1 MLSVQTAN
9 ASLPTSSVRIK
20 TLNNAKS
27 DEQKDLEEESQ
38 QIQLQEEQ
46 ANNEQPDDSS
56 FAQEEEVAFSGRS
69 QRADDIKLFL
79 DDKSTVTAISLLA
92 DGSSKEISY
101 ETSSTSTRKLLSGRP
116 SIVGEIED
124 LNLIVVQ
131 SLRQSPTATLN
142 KHTLPVPLCHNKSDG
157 DYLLFRVN
165 AQGKVVDVS
174 LKEYEQYVEEHKALT
189 ASALKQYSADSVR
202 IKSNSPFASTSGHS
216 MESARGALETKFY
229 VESESV
235 DDSKKDESEI
245 QDVVKQ
251 ELQKLVD
258 EAVEA
263 FTASPMEDPDYKPE
277 DDADSEDED
286 IESVSAEESNEQQLD
301 ERSWRAQLQDAL
313 EHVQGIGKLDGELF
327 AEQIYATYY
336 ELNGSDPVLQDLKGL
351 YSRIRADFADEAEEE
366 LDDGSESDA
375 TSESVTEE
383 ELDESTEDTQD
394 SEGGDEWEEAL
405 DVVRDLGREDGH
417 ALAEVVMDVLYE
429 YNGQQ
434 PSLLELSYTWT
445 QIQKDLAAE
454 ANEETELDADS
465 ESELSVDTESES
477 EDDEESDGDE
487 EYDEALE
494 HIRDIGALDGE
505 AMAGNLLQIMA
516 EENGAEPSLKE
527 FTELWQSIQD
537 QFVAEAQEEIDNE
550 IEDLIE
556 SEDEYDDRSDSESD
570 SEYDAL
576 SVYEL
581 AAATVGADWISRA
594 TNLYLDQQGR
604 EPTESE
610 LQDTVREFAS
620 DLADDMLDESSEDE
634 STSELDVSSEET
646 ETIESQYGSETES
659 EDDESSDEPHS
670 EYDPNNAADQILAGW
685 DLEDDLEHEN
695 LHFDESMLNTPMVR
709 SRKGNGLTWNVYFDE
724 NDLSRQSESSNL
736 KRAMQ
741 GFKVRNHREANISEC
756 KRMAEFLAV
765 PNQLVNEEEIHIR
778 APVDI
783 ATKRTEGT
791 VFVSELT
798 DKPAS
803 RGYNIYW
810 NRNQQGNVDAA
821 IRLFQKSNNRE
832 PGAIEVSKIKAFMK
846 VRSGLSE
853 QSFVV
858 SEEQTFLFDDDTMEI
873 KVRPKAVVTKK
884 AATGYTLNFDDDE
897 KREQGDEEQAIKWFK
912 RFNKREPSAEES
924 QQIKQFMKA
933 DEEEMI
939 DIE

>member
-1 MLSVQTAN
+1 M
-9 ASLPTSSVRIK
+9 
-20 TLNNAKS
+20 
-27 DEQKDLEEESQ
+27 EQKDLEEESEK
-38 QIQLQEEQ
+38 IQPQVEP

-56 FAQEEEVAFSGRS
+56 LAPEEEVAFSGRS

-101 ETSSTSTRKLLSGRP
+101 GTSSTSTRNLLSERP

-131 SLRQSPTATLN
+131 SLRQSPTAALN

-157 DYLLFRVN
+157 DYLLFRVD
-165 AQGKVVDVS
+165 AQGKAVDVS

-202 IKSNSPFASTSGHS
+202 IKSNSPFASTSGLS

-277 DDADSEDED
+277 DDADSEYED
-286 IESVSAEESNEQQLD
+286 IESVHAEESNEQQLD

-336 ELNGSDPVLQDLKGL
+336 KLNGSDPVLQDLKGL

-516 EENGAEPSLKE
+516 EESGAEPSLKE

-556 SEDEYDDRSDSESD
+556 SEDEYDDRSDSDSD

-646 ETIESQYGSETES
+646 ETMESQYGSEAES
-659 EDDESSDEPHS
+659 EDDESSNEPHS

-685 DLEDDLEHEN
+685 DLQDDVEHEN

-724 NDLSRQSESSNL
+724 NDLSRQAESSNL

-741 GFKVRNHREANISEC
+741 GFKVRNHREANIAEC
-756 KRMAEFLAV
+756 KRMAAFLQV
-765 PNQLVNEEEIHIR
+765 PSELVDEQDIQKSV
-778 APVDI
+778 AI
-783 ATKRTEGT
+783 ATTRTSSK
-791 VFVSELT
+791 VFVSAVTQKQSSSTFSVYL
-798 DKPAS
+798 
-803 RGYNIYW
+803 
-810 NRNQQGNVDAA
+810 RNDQQGNVDSA
-821 IRLFQKSNNRE
+821 IQLFQRANGRE
-832 PGAIEVSKIKAFMK
+832 PDSIEVSKIKSFLKME
-846 VRSGLSE
+846 SDLSE
-853 QSFVV
+853 QAFSDERRETVV
-858 SEEQTFLFDDDTMEI
+858 SSNG
-873 KVRPKAVVTKK
+873 VVTKK
-884 AATGYTLNFDDDE
+884 TATGYTLNFDDE
-897 KREQGDEEQAIKWFK
+897 QKREQGDEEEAIKWFK
-912 RFNKREPSAEES
+912 RFNKREPNAEES
-924 QQIKQFMKA
+924 QQIKQFIKA
-933 DEEEMI
+933 DEEEII